1 MADVSV
7 RSDSLEKVAKMTTDM
22 MFAVFADFNVAKEPP
37 EPSPQEQPAEVS
49 EAGNIDA
56 AAWTDGYLAGRQQA
70 GEGSDQALTAK
81 LLTSLHDLDHNAAQA
96 VDAAALMVADLLVN
110 TVIAV
115 AADDWSAK
123 LLGRV
128 RMVADRI
135 KPALTM
141 APEFLLRN
149 GDGTERRFGDISDLS
164 LALEDATVH
173 EDVTIRWRRGQAT
186 ISRTALLKDL
196 REAVVPLS
204 ASKALTQLAT
214 NQNAGQLT

>member
-1 MADVSV
+1 
-7 RSDSLEKVAKMTTDM
+7 MTTDM
-22 MFAVFADFNVAKEPP
+22 MFAVFADFNVEKEPP
-37 EPSPQEQPAEVS
+37 ELPPPPQEQPAEVS
-49 EAGNIDA
+49 ETGELDA
-56 AAWTDGYLAGRQQA
+56 ATWTDGYLAGRQQTGA
-70 GEGSDQALTAK
+70 GSNQALTAK
-81 LLTSLHDLDHNAAQA
+81 LLTSLHDLDRNAAQA

-115 AADDWSAK
+115 AADNWSAK

-149 GDGTERRFGDISDLS
+149 DDGSERRFGDIADLS
-164 LALEDATVH
+164 LALEDATVN
-173 EDVTIRWRRGQAT
+173 EGVTIRWRRGQAT
-186 ISRTALLKDL
+186 ISRAALLEDL

-204 ASKALTQLAT
+204 ASQAKTPLAT
-214 NQNAGQLT
+214 KQNAGQLT